1 MNFWPEL
8 AEKKLETVHLPLG
21 HVEYD
26 KAYHLQVRLHELRCE
41 GRIADTVIT
50 VEHEPV
56 FTIGRSGSA
65 SNVLVPP
72 EVLRHEGISVYE
84 IERGGDITYHGPG
97 QLVVYPIID
106 LRSQGRDLKRY
117 IRNLEQSVIAFL
129 AKAGIIAE
137 RRAGFPGV
145 WVGARKIAA
154 IGVYV
159 KHWITLHGLALNVD
173 INKCHFGMINPCGMN
188 IEVVSLNELTREE
201 YSLAEVRTGI
211 LSEMEQLFGWR
222 FVEGDVQQYW
232 ERDW

>member
-1 MNFWPEL
+1 MNSWLEL
-8 AEKKLETVHLPLG
+8 AEKKLEAVHLPLG
-21 HVEYD
+21 RAEY
-26 KAYHLQVRLHELRCE
+26 ARTYHLQTRLHELHCQ
-41 GRIADTVIT
+41 GKIADTVIT

-65 SNVLVPP
+65 SNVLVPL
-72 EVLRHEGISVYE
+72 EVLEHEGISVYE
-84 IERGGDITYHGPG
+84 IERGGNITYHGPG

-117 IRNLEQSVIAFL
+117 IRNLEQSVIGFL
-129 AKAGIIAE
+129 AKVGIMAE

-145 WVGARKIAA
+145 WVGTRKIAS

-159 KHWITLHGLALNVD
+159 KHWITRHGLALNVD

-188 IEVVSLNELTREE
+188 IEVVSLNELTKEK
-201 YSLAEVRTGI
+201 YPLTKVRAGI

-222 FVEGDVQQYW
+222 FVEGDAQQYW
-232 ERDW
+232 KEDW